1 MRMFLSRLAGFLR
14 GRRLD
19 RDMDDE
25 MRFHLE
31 MAVDEYVRR
40 GLNRDDARAAAL
52 RNFGGVTQMR
62 EAYRD
67 QRGLPWVEMLVQ
79 DVRYGARML
88 LRAPGFTF
96 AALLTL
102 ALGIGANTA
111 IFSVVNAVLL
121 RPLPYPQPDRLVQL
135 VRQRSVDAAR
145 QTGRRYL
152 FFRDH
157 LKSVEALTAY
167 RGAGSLNMA
176 RGDAA
181 RFVSVRAVS
190 KEYFTV
196 FGVAPA
202 LGRPFTDEHDVT
214 GGPDVVILS
223 HALWQTAFQG
233 QPDVIGATVEW
244 RKSHTR

>member
-1 MRMFLSRLAGFLR
+1 MREVLSRLVGFLR

-19 RDMDDE
+19 RDLDDE

-31 MAVDEYVRR
+31 MATDEYLRR
-40 GLNRDDARAAAL
+40 GLNRDDARASAL
-52 RNFGGVTQMR
+52 RNFGGVTQMK

-67 QRGLPWVEMLVQ
+67 QRGLPWIDMLLQ
-79 DVRYGARML
+79 DVRYGGRML
-88 LRAPGFTF
+88 LRAPGFTC

-121 RPLPYPQPDRLVQL
+121 RPLPYPQPDRLVQF
-135 VRQRSVDAAR
+135 VRQRSVEAQG

-167 RGAGSLNMA
+167 RGAGSLNMTG
-176 RGDAA
+176 GDAA

-202 LGRPFTDEHDVT
+202 LGQPFTVEHDVT
-214 GGPDVVILS
+214 GGPDVAILS
-223 HALWQTAFQG
+223 HALWQGAFQG
-233 QPDVIGATVEW
+233 RADVM
-244 RKSHTR
+244 